1 MKRLLLAVLAEE
13 VYAGRFADYINHHKN
28 NFIELM
34 IFTSVESLS
43 DYIKNSIIDILL
55 FDNIVAE
62 HIPEDK
68 NIHKVIML
76 SDGECAKEGNG
87 YPVIFKFQSAD
98 MIVKEILNDAA
109 EDDKIKNLSVG
120 YIHVQ
125 TEFIAVFSPFGGA
138 GVTTFAQ
145 NMSRSMGLNKPTLY
159 INLEVFDGFAEFEDE
174 GNSDRRYIRGMS
186 EVVFYMKQNK
196 DKLAF
201 KLESVIKKVDNYSMI
216 LPVEDY
222 RDLYSIKYKDMM
234 SLIGVLSDEMPYE
247 KVVFDIGYINDVF
260 LKLMNMC
267 DKLIMPK
274 PADTVQQN
282 KYNAFIR
289 LLSREKLDRLKDKI
303 RLVDI
308 QKQQ

>member
-1 MKRLLLAVLAEE
+1 MKKLLLAVLAEE
-13 VYAGRFADYINHHKN
+13 VYAGRFADYVNHHKN
-28 NFIELM
+28 DFIELM
-34 IFTSVESLS
+34 IFTTVQSLS

-55 FDNIVAE
+55 FDSIISE
-62 HIPEDK
+62 QIPEDK
-68 NIHKVIML
+68 NIHKIIIL
-76 SDGECAKEGNG
+76 SDGERVKEGND
-87 YPVIFKFQSAD
+87 YSVIFKFQSAD

-109 EDDKIKNLSVG
+109 EDDKIKKLSIG
-120 YIHVQ
+120 CIHMQ

-138 GVTTFAQ
+138 GVTKFAQ
-145 NMSRSMGLNKPTLY
+145 DMSNSMGQSKPTLY
-159 INLEVFDGFAEFEDE
+159 INLEAFDGFAEFEDE
-174 GNSDRRYIRGMS
+174 GNAGRKYIRGMS
-186 EVVFYMKQNK
+186 ELVFYMKQNK

-201 KLESVIKKVDNYSMI
+201 KLESVIKKTQNYSMV

-234 SLIGVLSDEMPYE
+234 SLISVLSDEMPYE
-247 KVVFDIGYINDVF
+247 KVVFDIGYINDVS

-289 LLSREKLDRLKDKI
+289 LLVREKLDRLKDRI
-303 RLVDI
+303 RLV
-308 QKQQ
+308 KMYR

>member
-1 MKRLLLAVLAEE
+1 MKKLLLAVLADE
-13 VYAGRFADYINHHKN
+13 VYAGRFADYVNHYKN
-28 NFIELM
+28 SFIELM
-34 IFTSVESLS
+34 VFTTLQSLS

-55 FDNIVAE
+55 FDNIISE
-62 HIPEDK
+62 HIPADK
-68 NIHKVIML
+68 NIHKIIIL
-76 SDGECAKEGNG
+76 SDGECVKEGNEH
-87 YPVIFKFQSAD
+87 PVIFKFQSAD

-109 EDDKIKNLSVG
+109 EDDKIKKLSVG
-120 YIHVQ
+120 CIHVQ

-138 GVTTFAQ
+138 GVTGFAK
-145 NMSRSMGLNKPTLY
+145 NMSRNMGLNKPTLY
-159 INLEVFDGFAEFEDE
+159 INLEIFDGFAEFSDVADV
-174 GNSDRRYIRGMS
+174 DRRYIRGMS

-201 KLESVIKKVDNYSMI
+201 KLESVIKKADNYSMI

-222 RDLYSIKYKDMM
+222 RDLYSIKYKDIML
-234 SLIGVLSDEMPYE
+234 LIGVLSDEMPYE
-247 KVVFDIGYINDVF
+247 KVVFDIGYINDVS

-274 PADTVQQN
+274 PTDTVQQN

-303 RLVDI
+303 SLVDM
-308 QKQQ
+308 QK

>member
-1 MKRLLLAVLAEE
+1 MKKLLLAVLAEE
-13 VYAGRFADYINHHKN
+13 VYAKRFADYINHHKN

-34 IFTSVESLS
+34 IFTTVRSLS

-55 FDNIVAE
+55 FDNIIAE

-68 NIHKVIML
+68 NIHKIIIL
-76 SDGECAKEGNG
+76 SEGEGVKEGNG

-109 EDDKIKNLSVG
+109 EDDKIKKLSVG
-120 YIHVQ
+120 CIHMQ

-138 GVTTFAQ
+138 GVTGFAQ
-145 NMSRSMGLNKPTLY
+145 NMSSSMGISKPTLY
-159 INLEVFDGFAEFEDE
+159 INLEVFDGFAEFADE
-174 GNSDRRYIRGMS
+174 GDTDRRYIRGMS

-201 KLESVIKKVDNYSMI
+201 KLESVIKKADNYSMI

-222 RDLYSIKYKDMM
+222 RDLYSIKYKDIML
-234 SLIGVLSDEMPYE
+234 LIGVLSDEMPYE
-247 KVVFDIGYINDVF
+247 KVVFDIGYINDVS

-267 DKLIMPK
+267 DRLIMPK
-274 PADTVQQN
+274 PINTVQQN

-289 LLSREKLDRLKDKI
+289 LLMREKLDRLKDKI
-303 RLVDI
+303 RLVNM
-308 QKQQ
+308 QE